1 MSLSP
6 ENLAF
11 LKLIGQDV
19 QKEETTK
26 KPTPAK
32 KDEE

>member
-6 ENLAF
+6 EDLAF
-11 LKLIGQDV
+11 LKKIGQDV
-19 QKEETTK
+19 KEETTK
-26 KPTPAK
+26 KPAAAK